1 MPTTHQHW
9 LYVWVPLVTAGV
21 WFGTLL
27 AMLITYLAQG
37 RPHYVSEDGSIAY
50 ISDVGADILKPLF
63 VTGCAITFIGFFL
76 SLVIERWLR
85 HSGRL
90 IAEMRRR
97 ERVFSILAI
106 IGSFIGGLG
115 LLLLSIFDTKRHPS
129 LHRVF
134 LLVFIIGVGLS
145 AIFTIIEYR
154 WISHDFVEL
163 RKLKFAYIIKGVI
176 AAILIILAV
185 VFAITLYTAQNVGA
199 VIEWTIAFGYTFY
212 LLTFA
217 YDLRMAKGVHRGQF
231 SRKRLLDLE
240 KQGVPISAAA
250 AGHEGNAGVAA
261 PYNHSGRYA
270 PSTTTTGTIGTADGH
285 PVTYAGND
293 RGANGGYAAY
303 NTRGYA

>member
-1 MPTTHQHW
+1 MPTPHQHW
-9 LYVWVPLVTAGV
+9 LYVWVPLVTATV

-63 VTGCAITFIGFFL
+63 VTGCAITGMGFFL

-97 ERVFSILAI
+97 ERVLSCLAI
-106 IGSFIGGLG
+106 IASFIGGMG

-134 LLVFIIGVGLS
+134 LLVFILGVGFS
-145 AIFTIIEYR
+145 ALFTIAEYR
-154 WISHDFVEL
+154 WISKDFVEL
-163 RKLKFAYIIKGVI
+163 RKLKIAYIIKGVI
-176 AAILIILAV
+176 AGLLIILAV
-185 VFAITLYTAQNVGA
+185 VFAITLYTANDVGA
-199 VIEWTIAFGYTFY
+199 IIEWIIAFGYTLY
-212 LLTFA
+212 LLTFV
-217 YDLRMAKGVHRGQF
+217 YDLRMAKGVHRGQY

-240 KQGVPISAAA
+240 KQGIPISAAT
-250 AGHEGNAGVAA
+250 AGHEGNARASDVSA
-261 PYNHSGRYA
+261 PHGRS
-270 PSTTTTGTIGTADGH
+270 STTTMGTADGY
-285 PVTYAGND
+285 PVAYAGND
-293 RGANGGYAAY
+293 RGANGGYTGY